1 MLLILKPP
9 LLVIT
14 QDETEYLRN
23 EVAQLKA
30 ELKKKKIDHSKSQK
44 ALEDKVIS
52 EHRASD
58 AVKAKLKS
66 TADLSNL
73 CATVNQYGPMLTD
86 SSFKPTGTRPKS
98 SIKGDTKTDTKS
110 PAKRTR
116 DERTHPVSAD

>member
-1 MLLILKPP
+1 MDCRTKEA
-9 LLVIT
+9 
-14 QDETEYLRN
+14 ETEYLRN
-23 EVAQLKA
+23 KIAQLEA
-30 ELKKKKIDHSKSQK
+30 DLKKKKIDHSKSQK

-52 EHRASD
+52 EHWASD
-58 AVKAKLKS
+58 AAKAKLKS
-66 TADLSNL
+66 TADSSNL
-73 CATVNQYGPMLTD
+73 YVKVNQYGPMLTD